1 MEWSIWCKI
10 QVITDQNSYKVPP
23 VGSMK
28 QRQVDTIN
36 LEEDKK
42 NPLNY
47 FNEWWSGGV
56 DILTGDWKEIQNIR
70 DKIKMVKR
78 NR

>member
-1 MEWSIWCKI
+1 
-10 QVITDQNSYKVPP
+10 
-23 VGSMK
+23 MK

-47 FNEWWSGGV
+47 FNKWWLGGV
-56 DILTGDWKEIQNIR
+56 DILTGDWKEIQKMR
-70 DKIKMVKR
+70 DKIKMATR